1 MVIFKARRDEEDEE
15 DNEDNED
22 KGEFLHLPQYSL
34 RRSLPSSPPT
44 PLLLFRKILN
54 AYDFFTTGTT

>member
-15 DNEDNED
+15 DKED
-22 KGEFLHLPQYSL
+22 KEEFLHLPQYSL

-44 PLLLFRKILN
+44 LV
-54 AYDFFTTGTT
+54 YEDFECL

>member
-1 MVIFKARRDEEDEE
+1 MVIFKARRDEEDNE

-44 PLLLFRKILN
+44 LV
-54 AYDFFTTGTT
+54 

>member
-34 RRSLPSSPPT
+34 SRKASREGYALYPHL
-44 PLLLFRKILN
+44 PLLPYSCLGRF
-54 AYDFFTTGTT
+54 